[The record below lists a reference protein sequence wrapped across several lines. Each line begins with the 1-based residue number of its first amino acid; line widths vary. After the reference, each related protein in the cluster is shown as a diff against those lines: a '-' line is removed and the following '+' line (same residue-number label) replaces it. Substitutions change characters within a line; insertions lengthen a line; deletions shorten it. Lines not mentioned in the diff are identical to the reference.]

1 MSVSTPDTVHEA
13 ISSGTFERLA
23 RAGYVARGVIYVLM
37 GVLAI
42 ELARGVGGE
51 KPSQEGAMRLIADQA
66 FGRTLLAIVALGLA
80 GYTLLRV
87 TQAFVGR
94 TAEAG
99 RYSTFDRVSA
109 FASGCA
115 YAIFLGIAIAILVGS
130 AGGGGGQEPRTAT
143 ADILGWPGGRVLVA
157 AAGIA
162 FAGVGAYQAYLGLS
176 RKFLSYT
183 KTQYMSPST
192 LRRFTA
198 LGVTGHLARAVVFG
212 LVGVFLV
219 KAAVEY
225 DPSEA
230 VGIDGALQRLTT
242 HSYGTTALVVVAV
255 GLIAFGVYSIV
266 DARYRAI

>member
-1 MSVSTPDTVHEA
+1 MSVSTPDTVHDVV
-13 ISSGTFERLA
+13 SSGTFERLA
-23 RAGYVARGVIYVLM
+23 RAGYVARGVIYVLI

-42 ELARGVGGE
+42 QLARGVGGDN
-51 KPSQEGAMRLIADQA
+51 PDQEGAMRLIADQA
-66 FGRTLLAIVALGLA
+66 FGRALLAIVALGLA
-80 GYTLLRV
+80 GYTLLRL

-109 FASGCA
+109 LASGCA
-115 YAIFLGIAIAILVGS
+115 YAVFLALAIAILVGS
-130 AGGGGGQEPRTAT
+130 SGGGGGQEPRAAT
-143 ADILGWPGGRVLVA
+143 SDVLGWPAGRFLVA

-162 FAGVGAYQAYLGLS
+162 FIGVAAYQAYLGLS

-183 KTQYMSPST
+183 KTQYMSPRT

-198 LGVTGHLARAVVFG
+198 LGVTGHLARAVIFG
-212 LVGVFLV
+212 LVGLFVV
-219 KAAVEY
+219 KAAIEY

-242 HSYGTTALVVVAV
+242 HSYGSAALAVVAV

-266 DARYRAI
+266 DARHRAI

>member
-1 MSVSTPDTVHEA
+1 MSVSTPDVVHEA
-13 ISSGTFERLA
+13 VSSGTFERLA
-23 RAGYVARGVIYVLM
+23 RAGYVARGIIYVLM

-42 ELARGVGGE
+42 QLARGVGGD
-51 KPSQEGAMRLIADQA
+51 KPSQEGAMRLIADQT
-66 FGRTLLAIVALGLA
+66 FGRTLLALLALGLA
-80 GYTLLRV
+80 GYTLLRL

-99 RYSTFDRVSA
+99 RQSTFDRVAA

-115 YAIFLGIAIAILVGS
+115 YAIFLAIAIAILVGS
-130 AGGGGGQEPRTAT
+130 AGGGSGKEPRAAT
-143 ADILGWPGGRVLVA
+143 ADVLGWPGGRFLVA

-162 FAGVGAYQAYLGLS
+162 FVGVAAYQAYLGLS

-183 KTQYMSPST
+183 KTQYMSPPT

-198 LGVTGHLARAVVFG
+198 LGVTGHLARAVTFG

-242 HSYGTTALVVVAV
+242 ESYGPAALLVVAV
-255 GLIAFGVYSIV
+255 GLIAFGVYSVV

>member
-1 MSVSTPDTVHEA
+1 
-13 ISSGTFERLA
+13 
-23 RAGYVARGVIYVLM
+23 
-37 GVLAI
+37 
-42 ELARGVGGE
+42 
-51 KPSQEGAMRLIADQA
+51 MRLIADQA
-66 FGRTLLAIVALGLA
+66 FGRVLLAIVALGLA
-80 GYTLLRV
+80 GYTLLRL

-115 YAIFLGIAIAILVGS
+115 YGVFLAIAIAILVGS
-130 AGGGGGQEPRTAT
+130 AGGGGAQEPRAAT
-143 ADILGWPGGRVLVA
+143 ADVLGWPGGRVIVA

-162 FAGVGAYQAYLGLS
+162 FIGVAAYQAYLGLS

-183 KTQYMSPST
+183 KTEYMSPPT

-198 LGVTGHLARAVVFG
+198 LGVAGHLARAVTFC
-212 LVGVFLV
+212 LVGIFIT

-225 DPSEA
+225 DPTEA

-242 HSYGTTALVVVAV
+242 HSYGTVALVVVAV
-255 GLIAFGVYSIV
+255 GLIAFGVYSVV
-266 DARYRAI
+266 DARHRAI